1 MNFSQLKNILKV
13 EHKEY
18 QNIPFWSW
26 NSTIE
31 EEELVKQIV
40 DMKSVG
46 IGGFIMHARSGL
58 SIEYLGEKWF
68 SCIDACL
75 KKAKEL
81 DMEAWIYDEN
91 GWPSGFVGG
100 KLLENIDFRAQ
111 FLDYKVLDN
120 FDENAFVVYKKIGN
134 NYVLID
140 HNDDS
145 TKEYYTIYL
154 MTSPANT
161 DILNPEV
168 VDAFIRETHE
178 KYYERFSQSFGN
190 ELVGFFTDEPQYYSQ
205 KTPYSKIVYN
215 DFLQRGWDIKK
226 DLIYLFVDDTDGYS
240 FKMQYYS
247 TINRLYNEN
256 YYKKL
261 YLWCENHNVKL
272 TGHTVEESGL
282 AHQMCCCAG
291 AMPTYKYEQIPCV
304 DWLGKEFPNDLIIRQ
319 VSSVASQ
326 FGKKHILGEIFACC
340 GYDVT
345 LKELKS
351 VADYFMFGGIN
362 KLCNHLYPYSISS
375 QAKFDFPPIFSKHSN
390 WFEEFKNLNKYT
402 ERLGFI
408 IGETKEDV
416 DVAIIHPIKS
426 AYLDYNREK
435 HMLSVQDLDN
445 DTTELLNLLSKYGI
459 MYHFI
464 DESILESD
472 GKVQGDKIICG
483 ECAYSTIII
492 PKMKN
497 ITKSTLDFLTVF
509 EGEILNL
516 NKEIAYIDGIYNPVV
531 INSNITFES
540 LVANTK
546 TKIFIEKGVASVSVR
561 SGAIGDFIFIKNKS
575 NNENCVVNLEGAQNY
590 VALDLDKLRVEPI
603 NNHFEI
609 EKTNSI
615 ILFKNNFELTQVR
628 EGETEDITSAFSVKG
643 TTDNY
648 LVIDK
653 ASYSYDG
660 INYSDI
666 MPVQKIFDV
675 LLYDDYKGKIF
686 IKYQCKVKNLTN
698 IKLVCEKLPYLT
710 FTVNG
715 NAIELLKSDFDVMFL
730 EKDITQYMIQGE
742 NEIIYSLDFF
752 EHDGVHFAL
761 FDPHATESLRN
772 KLYYDTY
779 LDNIYL
785 KGDFCV
791 DETYSIAKK
800 EVPLKNDHIER
811 QGYPFFKGE
820 IIYSGKYDYDGIGN
834 RKITVEGD
842 FIVATITCN
851 GLEEKLVL
859 DNKADITELLKKG
872 CNDIEIRIKTGLRNL
887 FGPLHDNTG
896 SICPQAFTYRTCWVK
911 NQLDGYVENYTIKP
925 VGIKKVFL
933 SK

>member
-1 MNFSQLKNILKV
+1 
-13 EHKEY
+13 
-18 QNIPFWSW
+18 
-26 NSTIE
+26 
-31 EEELVKQIV
+31 
-40 DMKSVG
+40 
-46 IGGFIMHARSGL
+46 
-58 SIEYLGEKWF
+58 
-68 SCIDACL
+68 
-75 KKAKEL
+75 
-81 DMEAWIYDEN
+81 
-91 GWPSGFVGG
+91 
-100 KLLENIDFRAQ
+100 
-111 FLDYKVLDN
+111 
-120 FDENAFVVYKKIGN
+120 
-134 NYVLID
+134 
-140 HNDDS
+140 
-145 TKEYYTIYL
+145 
-154 MTSPANT
+154 
-161 DILNPEV
+161 
-168 VDAFIRETHE
+168 
-178 KYYERFSQSFGN
+178 
-190 ELVGFFTDEPQYYSQ
+190 
-205 KTPYSKIVYN
+205 
-215 DFLQRGWDIKK
+215 
-226 DLIYLFVDDTDGYS
+226 
-240 FKMQYYS
+240 
-247 TINRLYNEN
+247 
-256 YYKKL
+256 
-261 YLWCENHNVKL
+261 
-272 TGHTVEESGL
+272 
-282 AHQMCCCAG
+282 
-291 AMPTYKYEQIPCV
+291 
-304 DWLGKEFPNDLIIRQ
+304 
-319 VSSVASQ
+319 
-326 FGKKHILGEIFACC
+326 
-340 GYDVT
+340 
-345 LKELKS
+345 
-351 VADYFMFGGIN
+351 
-362 KLCNHLYPYSISS
+362 
-375 QAKFDFPPIFSKHSN
+375 
-390 WFEEFKNLNKYT
+390 
-402 ERLGFI
+402 
-408 IGETKEDV
+408 
-416 DVAIIHPIKS
+416 
-426 AYLDYNREK
+426 
-435 HMLSVQDLDN
+435 
-445 DTTELLNLLSKYGI
+445 

-483 ECAYSTIII
+483 ESAYSTIII

-516 NKEIAYIDGIYNPVV
+516 NKEIEYIDGIYNPVV

-540 LVANTK
+540 LVANAK

-561 SGAIGDFIFIKNKS
+561 SGEIGDFILIKNKS
-575 NNENCVVNLEGAQNY
+575 NSENCVVNLEGAQNY

-666 MPVQKIFDV
+666 MPVQKIFDI

-911 NQLDGYVENYTIKP
+911 NQLDNYVEDYTIKP

-933 SK
+933 TK

>member
-1 MNFSQLKNILKV
+1 MNFSQLKNVLKV

-26 NSTIE
+26 NSKIE

-81 DMEAWIYDEN
+81 NMEAWIYDEN

-100 KLLENIDFRAQ
+100 KLLENVDFRAQ
-111 FLDYKVLDN
+111 FLDYKVLDY
-120 FDENAFVVYKKIGN
+120 FDENAFVVYKKIGDK
-134 NYVLID
+134 YVLID
-140 HNDDS
+140 NDDNS

-247 TINRLYNEN
+247 TLNRLYNEN

-261 YLWCENHNVKL
+261 YLWCEDHNVKL
-272 TGHTVEESGL
+272 TGHTVEESGI

-326 FGKKHILGEIFACC
+326 FGKKHILAEIFACC

-362 KLCNHLYPYSISS
+362 KICNHLYPYSISS
-375 QAKFDFPPIFSKHSN
+375 QAKFDFPPVFSKHSN
-390 WFEEFKNLNKYT
+390 CFDDYKILNKYT

-483 ECAYSTIII
+483 ESAYSTIII

-516 NKEIAYIDGIYNPVV
+516 NKEIEYMIRYAHIREVRVHVV
-531 INSNITFES
+531 INTLIYDDEMDKVMGFVDFLYNADVDAIIVQDLGVITLVHTKYPDLEIHASTQLNTMGVEAAKVLKS
-540 LVANTK
+540 LGVSRVILARETSLDIAKKIK
-546 TKIFIEKGVASVSVR
+546 TEADIDVEVFGHGALCMGYSGQCLFSSLTAKKSGNRGECLQLCRLPYSLYKGEEKLLENKYLLSCKDLCTLEHLNELIEAGMTSLKLEGRVKSASYVGKVVSTYR
-561 SGAIGDFIFIKNKS
+561 KYIDKYYENKS
-575 NNENCVVNLEGAQNY
+575 LN
-590 VALDLDKLRVEPI
+590 VE
-603 NNHFEI
+603 
-609 EKTNSI
+609 
-615 ILFKNNFELTQVR
+615 
-628 EGETEDITSAFSVKG
+628 
-643 TTDNY
+643 
-648 LVIDK
+648 
-653 ASYSYDG
+653 
-660 INYSDI
+660 
-666 MPVQKIFDV
+666 
-675 LLYDDYKGKIF
+675 
-686 IKYQCKVKNLTN
+686 
-698 IKLVCEKLPYLT
+698 
-710 FTVNG
+710 
-715 NAIELLKSDFDVMFL
+715 
-730 EKDITQYMIQGE
+730 EKDILDLKKVFNREFTKGYIFKENHKEIVNTYRPNNIGVKIGEVIGVNANKVSIKLTSDLYQG
-742 NEIIYSLDFF
+742 
-752 EHDGVHFAL
+752 DGIRIVNSKEEVGL
-761 FDPHATESLRN
+761 FVN
-772 KLYYDTY
+772 KLY
-779 LDNIYL
+779 
-785 KGDFCV
+785 
-791 DETYSIAKK
+791 
-800 EVPLKNDHIER
+800 
-811 QGYPFFKGE
+811 
-820 IIYSGKYDYDGIGN
+820 
-834 RKITVEGD
+834 
-842 FIVATITCN
+842 
-851 GLEEKLVL
+851 
-859 DNKADITELLKKG
+859 KKG
-872 CNDIEIRIKTGLRNL
+872 L
-887 FGPLHDNTG
+887 
-896 SICPQAFTYRTCWVK
+896 
-911 NQLDGYVENYTIKP
+911 
-925 VGIKKVFL
+925 
-933 SK
+933 